1 MTDVPTTEIQATDF
15 EALDRLEAEEK
26 AKKPIEK
33 VNLLGLSP
41 KKMDA
46 FFEGLGEKKF
56 RTQQMLKWIHQI
68 GESNFDNMT
77 NMSKAMRA
85 KLADVAEISL
95 PEVVYDQTSQDGT
108 RKWVMRMPGGSS
120 IETVYIPEK
129 ERGTLCVSSQIGCAL
144 DCSFCSTG
152 KQGFNRDLSVAE
164 IIGQLFVA
172 SQALDTPGEKRVRR
186 ITNVVMMGMGEPLLN
201 FENVVDS
208 MELMLND
215 FAYSLSKRRVTL
227 STSGVVPMMDKLGE
241 VSDVS
246 LAVSLHAPTD
256 DLRDVLVPINKK
268 YPIKELL
275 AATNRYLD
283 SLPDRRKATIEYTII
298 KDVNDS
304 VEQAEQLAEVLKN
317 TPCKINLI
325 PFNPFPNSGYERPSN
340 NRTYRFRDL
349 LHERGFIVT
358 IRSTR
363 GDDIDAACGQLV
375 GRVEDRTRRQQKY
388 IDLHQVNET
397 DAG

>member
-1 MTDVPTTEIQATDF
+1 MNDVNTTTPDV
-15 EALDRLEAEEK
+15 
-26 AKKPIEK
+26 EK

-41 KKMDA
+41 KKMVE
-46 FFEGLGEKKF
+46 FFQSIGEKPF
-56 RTQQMLKWIHQI
+56 RSQQMLKWIHQI

-77 NMSKAMRA
+77 NMSKALRE
-85 KLADVAEISL
+85 KLKTVAVIEL
-95 PEVVYDQTSQDGT
+95 PEVVYHDVSKDGT
-108 RKWVMRMPGGSS
+108 QKWVMRMPGGSS
-120 IETVYIPEK
+120 IETVFIPEK

-152 KQGFNRDLSVAE
+152 KQGFNRDLTVAE

-172 SQALDTPGEKRVRR
+172 SQAFDVPGERRERR

-201 FENVVDS
+201 FDNVVDA
-208 MELMLND
+208 MDLMMDD

-227 STSGVVPMMDKLGE
+227 STSGVIPMMDKLGD
-241 VSDVS
+241 VTDVS
-246 LAVSLHAPTD
+246 LAISIHAAND
-256 DLRDVLVPINKK
+256 KLRDVLVPINKK
-268 YPIKELL
+268 YPLAELVP
-275 AATNRYLD
+275 AINRYLD
-283 SLPDRRKATIEYTII
+283 KLPDRRKATIEYTLI

-304 VEQAEQLAEVLKN
+304 TEDAEQLAKLLKS

-388 IDLHQVNET
+388 IELHQV
-397 DAG
+397 DGPAQ

>member
-1 MTDVPTTEIQATDF
+1 MTDTQMTDAQQEDSLVTEI
-15 EALDRLEAEEK
+15 
-26 AKKPIEK
+26 KPQVEK

-46 FFEGLGEKKF
+46 FFAELGEKKF

-77 NMSKAMRA
+77 NMSKVMRA
-85 KLADVAEISL
+85 KLAEVAEISL
-95 PEVVYDQTSQDGT
+95 PEVVYDQTSKDGT

-129 ERGTLCVSSQIGCAL
+129 DRGTLCVSSQIGCAL

-201 FENVVDS
+201 FDNVVDS

-256 DLRDVLVPINKK
+256 ELRDVLVPINKK

-275 AATNRYLD
+275 EATNRYLNN
-283 SLPDRRKATIEYTII
+283 LPDRRKATIEYTII

-304 VEQAEQLAEVLKN
+304 VEHAEQLAKVLKN

-388 IDLHQVNET
+388 IDLHQVNDT

>member
-1 MTDVPTTEIQATDF
+1 
-15 EALDRLEAEEK
+15 
-26 AKKPIEK
+26 
-33 VNLLGLSP
+33 
-41 KKMDA
+41 
-46 FFEGLGEKKF
+46 
-56 RTQQMLKWIHQI
+56 MLKWIHQI

-77 NMSKAMRA
+77 NMSKALRE
-85 KLADVAEISL
+85 KLKTVAVIEL
-95 PEVVYDQTSQDGT
+95 PEVVYHDVSKDGT
-108 RKWVMRMPGGSS
+108 QKWVMRMPGGSS
-120 IETVYIPEK
+120 IETVFIPEK

-152 KQGFNRDLSVAE
+152 KQGFNRDLTVAE

-172 SQALDTPGEKRVRR
+172 SQAFDVPGERRERR

-201 FENVVDS
+201 FDNVVDA
-208 MELMLND
+208 MDLMMDD

-227 STSGVVPMMDKLGE
+227 STSGVIPMMDKLGD
-241 VSDVS
+241 VTDVS
-246 LAVSLHAPTD
+246 LAISIHAAND
-256 DLRDVLVPINKK
+256 KLRDVLVPINKK
-268 YPIKELL
+268 YPLAELVP
-275 AATNRYLD
+275 AINRYLD
-283 SLPDRRKATIEYTII
+283 KLPDRRKATIEYTLI

-304 VEQAEQLAEVLKN
+304 TEDAEQLAKLLKS

-388 IDLHQVNET
+388 IELHQA
-397 DAG
+397 DGPAQ

>member
-1 MTDVPTTEIQATDF
+1 MNEVNTTTPQT
-15 EALDRLEAEEK
+15 
-26 AKKPIEK
+26 EK

-41 KKMDA
+41 KKMVE
-46 FFEGLGEKKF
+46 FFQSIGEKPF
-56 RTQQMLKWIHQI
+56 RSQQMLKWIHQI

-77 NMSKAMRA
+77 NMSKALRE
-85 KLADVAEISL
+85 KLKNVAVIEL
-95 PEVVYDQTSQDGT
+95 PEVVYHDVSKDGT
-108 RKWVMRMPGGSS
+108 QKWVMRMPGGSS

-152 KQGFNRDLSVAE
+152 KQGFNRDLTVAE

-172 SQALDTPGEKRVRR
+172 SQAFDVPGERRERR

-201 FENVVDS
+201 FDNVVDA
-208 MELMLND
+208 MDLMMDD

-227 STSGVVPMMDKLGE
+227 STSGVIPMMDKLGD
-241 VSDVS
+241 VTDVS
-246 LAVSLHAPTD
+246 LAISIHAAND
-256 DLRDVLVPINKK
+256 KLRDVLVPINKK
-268 YPIKELL
+268 YPLAELVP
-275 AATNRYLD
+275 AINRYLD
-283 SLPDRRKATIEYTII
+283 KLPDRRKATIEYTLI

-304 VEQAEQLAEVLKN
+304 TEDAEQLAKLLKK

-388 IDLHQVNET
+388 IELHQA
-397 DAG
+397 DGPAQ

>member
-1 MTDVPTTEIQATDF
+1 MTD
-15 EALDRLEAEEK
+15 EK
-26 AKKPIEK
+26 I
-33 VNLLGLSP
+33 NLLGLSP

-56 RTQQMLKWIHQI
+56 RTQQMLKWIHQV

-95 PEVVYDQTSQDGT
+95 PEVVYDQTSKDGT

-201 FENVVDS
+201 FDNVVDS

-275 AATNRYLD
+275 AATNRYLNN
-283 SLPDRRKATIEYTII
+283 LPDRRKATIEYTII

-304 VEQAEQLAEVLKN
+304 VEHAEQLAKVLKD

-388 IDLHQVNET
+388 IDLHQVNES